1 MKTLRSVMAE
11 KIAAWRAENREIL
24 AAHGDTSVSEV
35 TVKHLFRGM
44 RDVPAVICDTSRVDP
59 RTGLYVR
66 ETPVNDLLHASG
78 ESLFH
83 LLCTGDMPDAEAERR
98 LREDLESRA
107 EPPDYV
113 KEGIEGLPGDLHP
126 MTQLSI
132 ATLMMQRESA
142 FQDAYGSVPRS
153 AHWEHT
159 LEDALNLL
167 ARLPVIAANIYRRKL
182 RGLDWIDPKPGLGFS
197 RNFAY
202 MLGLSDP
209 EGQFEDFIRQFVA
222 VHCDHEGANASVLT
236 ARITHSAMTDVFAS
250 AANAM
255 NCLAGHIHGR
265 ANQSSVRF
273 IRSIENRFNG
283 APSEA
288 ELTNYIREMLD
299 NKRIIPGFGHAVLRG
314 PDPRYE
320 ALSAFGRR
328 LCPDCPVFVIAGL
341 LEKVVTRELKDRGK
355 VANPYPN
362 IDAISGVLLHHFGMT
377 EHAFYTVMFSVAQTI
392 GLCAQLIIESGLMAA
407 LFRPRSVTREQ
418 LREMAAGK

>member
-1 MKTLRSVMAE
+1 MAQ
-11 KIAAWRAENREIL
+11 KIAAWREENKKLL
-24 AAHGDTSVSEV
+24 AAHGDTSISKV

-59 RTGLYVR
+59 HTGLYVR
-66 ETPVNDLLHASG
+66 EIPVNDLLHASG
-78 ESLFH
+78 ESLFY
-83 LLCTGDMPDAEAERR
+83 LLCTGEMPDADAERR
-98 LREDLESRA
+98 LRKDLESRA
-107 EPPDYV
+107 ELPGYV
-113 KEGIEGLPGDLHP
+113 RNAIEGLPDDLHP

-132 ATLMMQRESA
+132 ATLTMQRESA
-142 FQDAYGSVPRS
+142 FQDAYGSVPRNE
-153 AHWEHT
+153 HWEYM

-167 ARLPVIAANIYRRKL
+167 ARLPVVAANIYRRKL
-182 RGLDWIDPKPGLGFS
+182 RGRDWTDPKPGLGFS

-209 EGQFEDFIRQFVA
+209 AGHFEDFIRQFVA

-265 ANQSSVRF
+265 ANQTSVRF
-273 IRSIENRFNG
+273 IRAIEERFNG
-283 APSEA
+283 TPTEA
-288 ELTNYIREMLD
+288 ELTDFIREMLD

-328 LCPDCPVFVIAGL
+328 LCPDCSVFTIARL
-341 LEKVVTRELKDRGK
+341 LEKVVTRELKERGK

-362 IDAISGVLLHHFGMT
+362 IDAISGVLLHYFGMT
-377 EHAFYTVMFSVAQTI
+377 EHAFYTVMFSVAQNLGT
-392 GLCAQLIIESGLMAA
+392 CAQLVIESGLTAA

-418 LREMAAGK
+418 VWEMVGGL